1 MFFFLTYGS
10 LEFCGWGLE
19 LGFWCWGLGPVVL
32 GFLSFLGD
40 VALFIIWNINPGN
53 RNGATGMLCQQIGR
67 KHPLNNPIDL
77 INYNMEY
84 CYIREAHPVCHQQ
97 VSVILSI

>member
-1 MFFFLTYGS
+1 M
-10 LEFCGWGLE
+10 
-19 LGFWCWGLGPVVL
+19 
-32 GFLSFLGD
+32 
-40 VALFIIWNINPGN
+40 NPGN

-84 CYIREAHPVCHQQ
+84 CYIRDREAHPVCHQQ
-97 VSVILSI
+97 VSVILSILAISVLVFDVSSVVHSDSQDQ